1 MAYHAM
7 SEDFDITLEFERI
20 TQTLEEM
27 AHFSE
32 LAEDTLRLLI
42 VIAQENNRLRGQDD
56 ENTQRK
62 P

>member
-7 SEDFDITLEFERI
+7 CEDFDITLEFERI
-20 TQTLEEM
+20 THALEDM

-42 VIAQENNRLRGQDD
+42 VIAQENNRLRGETD
-56 ENTQRK
+56 E
-62 P
+62 

>member
-20 TQTLEEM
+20 TQTLEKM

-42 VIAQENNRLRGQDD
+42 VIAQENNRLRGQGDD
-56 ENTQRK
+56 L
-62 P
+62 

>member
-1 MAYHAM
+1 MVCRVM
-7 SEDFDITLEFERI
+7 SEDLDITLEFDRI
-20 TQTLEEM
+20 TQALEDM

-56 ENTQRK
+56 E
-62 P
+62 

>member
-1 MAYHAM
+1 MVYHAM

-56 ENTQRK
+56 G
-62 P
+62 

>member
-7 SEDFDITLEFERI
+7 CEDFDITLEFERI
-20 TQTLEEM
+20 TRALEDM

-42 VIAQENNRLRGQDD
+42 VIAQENNKLRGKTD
-56 ENTQRK
+56 E
-62 P
+62 

>member
-42 VIAQENNRLRGQDD
+42 VMANEINRLQG
-56 ENTQRK
+56 EK
-62 P
+62 